1 MLSQQEPEL
10 FYRKDQLPVLDEI
23 DLVLTVEQ
31 VFNWL
36 KMKAE

>member
-1 MLSQQEPEL
+1 
-10 FYRKDQLPVLDEI
+10 LPVLQEI
-23 DLVLTVEQ
+23 DLVLTVEE